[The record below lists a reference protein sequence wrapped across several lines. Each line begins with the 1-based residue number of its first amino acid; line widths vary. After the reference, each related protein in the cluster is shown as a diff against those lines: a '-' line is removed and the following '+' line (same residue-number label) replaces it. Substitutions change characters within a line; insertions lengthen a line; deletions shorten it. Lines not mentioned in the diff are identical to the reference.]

1 MRGNIINPIQTA
13 SHSAYYPFTYLV
25 KWDTINKMKFGDTLR
40 NKLDAVSIAIKRE
53 KDISLVEHKITT
65 NFDCIYIAVQSGPN
79 LSPSEVLKIVKNNVY
94 CVISEKYP
102 EYRKEL
108 LSDIWKLVS
117 WNDKSD
123 MNYVPYYIR
132 FDVKYGKNLLNK
144 MAGDK
149 LISEIV
155 KEGIRFAQQSYN
167 MKHDDP
173 IEVKT
178 INFNSHSVELVVA
191 CPLNVNAATISQ
203 QFKGAS
209 SSFIGK
215 NYEQYFKNENSPVF
229 ISKKSFWSRGKFYVL
244 SSKPV
249 KEITQREF
257 HLYKK
262 LKNMWDNIKTE
273 NNPNKKGKILEQ
285 FAENMF
291 ELMNDF
297 EILRGENGNYDINL
311 GFEQIDLTL
320 KNKSD
325 DLKRWGNF
333 IKVECKNHAKP
344 VGNDI
349 IRDFSGKLRGNI
361 RLGIL
366 ISANGFGKFDEK
378 LLVRLLAND
387 KKLIVRISGHEI
399 EDWLNKIL
407 TSFINIDEKKN
418 NKLYNI
424 EYMFQEKINRAE
436 LELI

>member
-1 MRGNIINPIQTA
+1 
-13 SHSAYYPFTYLV
+13 
-25 KWDTINKMKFGDTLR
+25 
-40 NKLDAVSIAIKRE
+40 
-53 KDISLVEHKITT
+53 
-65 NFDCIYIAVQSGPN
+65 
-79 LSPSEVLKIVKNNVY
+79 
-94 CVISEKYP
+94 
-102 EYRKEL
+102 
-108 LSDIWKLVS
+108 
-117 WNDKSD
+117 
-123 MNYVPYYIR
+123 
-132 FDVKYGKNLLNK
+132 

-155 KEGIRFAQQSYN
+155 KEGMTFAQQSYN
-167 MKHDDP
+167 MKHEDP

-191 CPLNVNAATISQ
+191 CPLNVSAATISQ

-229 ISKKSFWSRGKFYVL
+229 VSKKSFWSRGKFYVL
-244 SSKPV
+244 SSTPI
-249 KEITQREF
+249 KEITQIEF
-257 HLYKK
+257 YLYKR
-262 LKNMWDNIKTE
+262 LKNMWENIKTE
-273 NNPNKKGKILEQ
+273 DDPNEKGKILEQ

-436 LELI
+436 FELI

>member
-1 MRGNIINPIQTA
+1 M
-13 SHSAYYPFTYLV
+13 
-25 KWDTINKMKFGDTLR
+25 KWDNINKMKFGDTLR
-40 NKLDAVSIAIKRE
+40 NKLDVVDAAIKRE
-53 KDISLVEHKITT
+53 KDISLVEQQISTS
-65 NFDCIYIAVQSGPN
+65 FDCIYFAVQSGPN
-79 LSPSEVLKIVKNNVY
+79 SSPSEVLKIVKSNVY
-94 CVISEKYP
+94 CAISEKYP

-108 LSDIWKLVS
+108 LNDIWKLVN

-149 LISEIV
+149 IISEIV
-155 KEGIRFAQQSYN
+155 KEGITFAQQSYN
-167 MKHDDP
+167 MKHEDP
-173 IEVKT
+173 IEVKY
-178 INFNSHSVELVVA
+178 INFGSHSVELVVA

-209 SSFIGK
+209 SSFIRK

-229 ISKKSFWSRGKFYVL
+229 VAKGSFWSRGKFYAL
-244 SSKPV
+244 SSTPI
-249 KEITQREF
+249 KEITQREVPF
-257 HLYKK
+257 YKR
-262 LKNMWDNIKTE
+262 LKNMWDGIKTE
-273 NNPNKKGKILEQ
+273 KDPNKKGKILEQ

-325 DLKRWGNF
+325 DIKRWGNF

-349 IRDFSGKLRGNI
+349 LRDFSGKLRGNI

-366 ISANGFGKFDEK
+366 ISVNGFGKFDEK

-387 KKLIVRISGHEI
+387 KKLIVRISGYEI
-399 EDWLNKIL
+399 DDWLNKIL
-407 TSFINIDEKKN
+407 TSFISIDEKKN
-418 NKLYNI
+418 NKMYNI

-436 LELI
+436 FELI